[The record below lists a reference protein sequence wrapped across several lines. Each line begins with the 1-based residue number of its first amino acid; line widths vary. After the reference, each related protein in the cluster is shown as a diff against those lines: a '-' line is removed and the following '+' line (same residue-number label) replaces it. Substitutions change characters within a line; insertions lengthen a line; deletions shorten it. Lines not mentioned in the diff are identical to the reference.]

1 MTSLYPLRLP
11 ASFRERIWG
20 SYDLT
25 PFFGKQER
33 RIGEAWYSFDENVIA
48 NGPLQGKTLG
58 ELIAVYG
65 RELLGEYAVS
75 LAANNRGLSQAPPS
89 EPLFKSGPQAL
100 RSGPSPFSPGPS
112 TPNFPILAKL
122 LFTSDRLSVQV
133 HPKDDYALANENSPG
148 KTEMWYVVA
157 AEPGARVAL
166 GLTRTLSRDE
176 LQQAAVSGE
185 IEKHLNWVEVCAGQT
200 VFVPA
205 GTLHAVGPG
214 LVLCEIQQNSDVTY
228 RLYDFGRPGL
238 DGKPRELNI
247 AKAVEVTEQQPH
259 PGSIEPFRF
268 PHTNWTREL
277 LVACPYF
284 AVEHWAWEQKI
295 EYQGHPDHADLLIFL
310 QGEGTLAEQPYAPGD
325 AYLIP
330 AGLQGID
337 LAPESPSKA
346 IRAFIPNLN
355 AVHNELAAAGSD
367 IQTRPRVLP

>member
-11 ASFRERIWG
+11 PSFRERIWG
-20 SYDLT
+20 SHDLT

-48 NGPLQGKTLG
+48 NGPLQGRTLG
-58 ELIAVYG
+58 ELIAAYG
-65 RELLGEYAVS
+65 RELLGEPALSEVVK
-75 LAANNRGLSQAPPS
+75 NRGLSQSPPS
-89 EPLFKSGPQAL
+89 EPLFKSGPQATC
-100 RSGPSPFSPGPS
+100 SVPSPFSTGPS
-112 TPNFPILAKL
+112 RPSFPILAKL

-133 HPKDDYALANENSPG
+133 HPKDDYALAKENSAG
-148 KTEMWYVVA
+148 KAEMWHVVA

-176 LQQAAVSGE
+176 LRQAAVSGD
-185 IEKHLNWVEVCAGQT
+185 IENYLNWVEVSAGQT

-205 GTLHAVGPG
+205 GTLHVVGPG
-214 LVLCEIQQNSDVTY
+214 LVLCEIQQNSDVIY
-228 RLYDFGRPGL
+228 RLYDFGRLGA
-238 DGKPRELNI
+238 DGKPRELHI

-284 AVEHWAWEQKI
+284 AVEYWTWEQKI
-295 EYQGHPDHADLLIFL
+295 EYQVHHDHADLLIIL
-310 QGEGTLAEQPYAPGD
+310 QGEGTLADHPYVPGD

-330 AGLQGID
+330 AGLQSLD
-337 LAPESPSKA
+337 LSPESPAKA
-346 IRAFIPNLN
+346 IRAFVPNLN
-355 AVHNELAAAGSD
+355 AVRNELAAAGSD
-367 IQTRPRVLP
+367 LQKWPRLLP